1 MAAHARLTSI
11 FGRKLSGIVQFD
23 KRAIFYPTL
32 VPPSVPLE
40 GNNFPRLSV
49 PVF

>member
-23 KRAIFYPTL
+23 KRAIFYPTIA
-32 VPPSVPLE
+32 PPSVPLE
-40 GNNFPRLSV
+40 GDDFPSLSR
-49 PVF
+49 